1 MIRRIFLP
9 AVTVLSA
16 IVFIGKLI
24 SLQILNS
31 SYKILSDGNAVIENS
46 LFPERGYIYDRNHKL
61 LVSNQPIYDLMTI
74 PENITLDTLELS
86 KILEVSEAELKKNQF
101 CQNFSVKLPY
111 IVVGKISKE
120 RNAII
125 QRRYGNTQVFLYL
138 KGSVRNYPVSIAS
151 NLLGY
156 VSEVNRNDMK
166 KDDYY
171 SLGESIGR
179 QGIEEYYEN
188 F

>member
-61 LVSNQPIYDLMTI
+61 LVSNQPVYDLM
-74 PENITLDTLELS
+74 
-86 KILEVSEAELKKNQF
+86 
-101 CQNFSVKLPY
+101 
-111 IVVGKISKE
+111 
-120 RNAII
+120 AI
-125 QRRYGNTQVFLYL
+125 RKYYFL
-138 KGSVRNYPVSIAS
+138 
-151 NLLGY
+151 
-156 VSEVNRNDMK
+156 
-166 KDDYY
+166 
-171 SLGESIGR
+171 
-179 QGIEEYYEN
+179 
-188 F
+188 